1 MARNKND
8 DQKTYF
14 LQYLSLAPV
23 LTVVTI
29 SALGTLWAVINYFF
43 PDILMFPN
51 P

>member
-1 MARNKND
+1 MQTKN

-23 LTVVTI
+23 LAVVSVSVAFTTW
-29 SALGTLWAVINYFF
+29 ALINYFF
-43 PDILMFPN
+43 PDFLFYAPK

>member
-1 MARNKND
+1 MAQKK
-8 DQKTYF
+8 DQPNYF

-23 LTVVTI
+23 LAVLSVVVSFTTWV
-29 SALGTLWAVINYFF
+29 LINYSF

>member
-1 MARNKND
+1 MQTKD
-8 DQKTYF
+8 DQKKYF

-23 LTVVTI
+23 LAVLAVVVSFT
-29 SALGTLWAVINYFF
+29 TWVVINYFF

>member
-1 MARNKND
+1 MTKTKN

-23 LTVVTI
+23 LAVVSVVVSFVT
-29 SALGTLWAVINYFF
+29 WVVINYFF

>member
-1 MARNKND
+1 MAKKND

-14 LQYLSLAPV
+14 LQYLSLSPV
-23 LTVVTI
+23 LAVISVVVSFT
-29 SALGTLWAVINYFF
+29 TWAIINYFF